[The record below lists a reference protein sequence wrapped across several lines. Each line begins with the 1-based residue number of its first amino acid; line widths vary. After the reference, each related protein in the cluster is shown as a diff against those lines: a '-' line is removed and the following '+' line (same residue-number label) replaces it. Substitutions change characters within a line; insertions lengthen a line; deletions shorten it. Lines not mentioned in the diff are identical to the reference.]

1 MNNIKEI
8 LEKLQQAKSQVESL
22 AKWERQQSTTM
33 VNREAHYQALAGVKD
48 HILKWTAN
56 AVRDMK
62 DEEVKHIPVS
72 DCELTVRKIM
82 ADMYSGQVRRG
93 TQVIHQFDRTTI
105 PQLAGQLQS
114 LLELYDPDKLESD
127 AAPNALII
135 EKLKPIAEQAPS
147 GMVSQ
152 LITILSG
159 QAPKPHDEPAPEK
172 DDKTLVA
179 EIIAEA
185 NAIAEEAKNR
195 MQRVDPRA
203 EVSDL
208 KERVEQMLSR
218 VESIVSLA
226 APTSQREDKYQDTL
240 HQMQQKHDLL
250 VDRAQQE
257 LNILNDKIKELTEQL
272 KKPREVGGRTIT
284 ITVD

>member
-1 MNNIKEI
+1 MENINEI
-8 LEKLQQAKSQVESL
+8 LKKLQLAKGHVESL
-22 AKWERQQSTTM
+22 AKWERQQSVQM

-56 AVRDMK
+56 AFRDMK

-93 TQVIHQFDRTTI
+93 TQVIHQFDRITI
-105 PQLAGQLQS
+105 PQIAGQLQS
-114 LLELYDPDKLESD
+114 LLELYDPDKLEAEAS
-127 AAPNALII
+127 PNALIV
-135 EKLKPIAEQAPS
+135 EKLKPLAEQAPS

-152 LITILSG
+152 LISILSG
-159 QAPKPHDEPAPEK
+159 QPPKPHDAPAPEK

-179 EIIAEA
+179 EVIAEA

-203 EVSDL
+203 EVQDL

-218 VESIVSLA
+218 VESIVSLV
-226 APTSQREDKYQDTL
+226 APTGKRDDKFQDTL
-240 HQMQQKHDLL
+240 HQMQRKHDQL

-257 LNILNDKIKELTEQL
+257 LNILNDKIKELTERL
-272 KKPREVGGRTIT
+272 KKPRSAGGKTIT
-284 ITVD
+284 IMVD